1 MEKKLRIRRG
11 KYYLRHE
18 IVELRNFLNV
28 YKHLS
33 SERERGLVA
42 SKKIEEGKKQQEKRR
57 RKVKKGGSPYRRFIS
72 GDPLAH
78 WCRHWSAPDTNQS
91 ITTARES

>member
-33 SERERGLVA
+33 GERERWLVA
-42 SKKIEEGKKQQEKRR
+42 LKKIEKEKKQQVKRR
-57 RKVKKGGSPYRRFIS
+57 RKGERGGAPCRRFIS
-72 GDPLAH
+72 GDTLAYQ
-78 WCRHWSAPDTNQS
+78 CRH
-91 ITTARES
+91 